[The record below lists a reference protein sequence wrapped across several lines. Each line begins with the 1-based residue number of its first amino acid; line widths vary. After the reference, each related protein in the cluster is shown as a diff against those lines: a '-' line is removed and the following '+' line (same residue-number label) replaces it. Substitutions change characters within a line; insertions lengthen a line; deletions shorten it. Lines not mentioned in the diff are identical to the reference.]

1 MVGSPV
7 GQTHAR
13 MLGMASV
20 ISRTSTRLLAS
31 APNYI
36 EASALIAIAVAS
48 RLLHHPIFWSFN
60 ARLCASIALIITV
73 FLYACVGK
81 GQILAYLGW
90 VKPRSPIDWLY
101 ALVGGL
107 SGAAVVALLMRSTGG
122 SLGTASA
129 NELFYGATIGPIIEE
144 IIYRGAAFSVVYV
157 TACSFNTL
165 GALADRVTSLA
176 LFSVLRM
183 VAHKDHWT
191 SLAARLDDGNRL
203 RTCALAF
210 KFHRSVCVDACLL
223 QRFHCFG
230 HASFLNFWRLH
241 LSQGCGLAY
250 SQSAQAVLHR
260 STTGRAVFDRVRQP

>member
-1 MVGSPV
+1 MVGSRV

-36 EASALIAIAVAS
+36 EASALVAIAVAS

-60 ARLCASIALIITV
+60 ACLCASIALIITV

-81 GQILAYLGW
+81 GRIFVYLGW
-90 VKPRSPIDWLY
+90 VKPRSSIYWLY

-107 SGAAVVALLMRSTGG
+107 SGAAVVALLMRLTGG

-144 IIYRGAAFSVVYV
+144 MIYRGAAFSVVYV

-165 GALADRVTSLA
+165 AHWQIALPVSLSSLFFAWSHTRIIGLPWLLVLMMGIGYA
-176 LFSVLRM
+176 LVRWRSNS
-183 VAHKDHWT
+183 T
-191 SLAARLDDGNRL
+191 AAS
-203 RTCALAF
+203 ALM
-210 KFHRSVCVDACLL
+210 
-223 QRFHCFG
+223 
-230 HASFLNFWRLH
+230 HASYNGFIALTML
-241 LSQGCGLAY
+241 
-250 SQSAQAVLHR
+250 R
-260 STTGRAVFDRVRQP
+260 S

>member
-1 MVGSPV
+1 
-7 GQTHAR
+7 

-36 EASALIAIAVAS
+36 EASALIAIAVAG

-90 VKPRSPIDWLY
+90 VKPRSPIYWLY

-107 SGAAVVALLMRSTGG
+107 SGAAVVALLMRSTGE
-122 SLGTASA
+122 SLGTASE
-129 NELFYGATIGPIIEE
+129 NDLFYGATIGSIIEE
-144 IIYRGAAFSVVYV
+144 MIYRGAAFSVVYV

-165 GALADRVTSLA
+165 AHWPTALPVLLSSLFFAWSHTSIIGLPWLLVLMMGIGYALVRWRSNSTAASALMHASYNGFIALAM
-176 LFSVLRM
+176 LR
-183 VAHKDHWT
+183 
-191 SLAARLDDGNRL
+191 S
-203 RTCALAF
+203 
-210 KFHRSVCVDACLL
+210 
-223 QRFHCFG
+223 
-230 HASFLNFWRLH
+230 
-241 LSQGCGLAY
+241 
-250 SQSAQAVLHR
+250 
-260 STTGRAVFDRVRQP
+260 